1 MNNSSIFLNL
11 LIFYYEDEDIIMEK
25 LLKFS
30 LVGIFNTLITIIS
43 YFILVKLG
51 MNYLVANILSYL
63 IGVANSYYWNKN
75 WVFQSSG
82 KSLPIFIKF
91 LTVNLIVLAF
101 NTLSLFILVDKFS
114 INEFIA
120 QIFAI
125 SIGMMINFSLNKIW
139 TFSQTETS
147 L

>member
-1 MNNSSIFLNL
+1 
-11 LIFYYEDEDIIMEK
+11 MEK
-25 LLKFS
+25 LLKFG
-30 LVGIFNTLITIIS
+30 LVGIFNTLITIVS

-51 MNYLVANILSYL
+51 INYLVANILSYL

-82 KSLPIFIKF
+82 KNSSIFIKF
-91 LTVNLIVLAF
+91 LTVNLLVLAF

-125 SIGMMINFSLNKIW
+125 GIGMMINFFLNKVW
-139 TFSQTETS
+139 TFNQTETS

>member
-1 MNNSSIFLNL
+1 
-11 LIFYYEDEDIIMEK
+11 MEK
-25 LLKFS
+25 FLKFG
-30 LVGIFNTLITIIS
+30 LVGIANTLITIIS
-43 YFILVKLG
+43 YVILVKLG
-51 MNYLVANILSYL
+51 MNYLAANTLSYS

-75 WVFQSSG
+75 WVFQSNG
-82 KSLPIFIKF
+82 KDLSIFIKF

-101 NTLSLFILVDKFS
+101 NTLILFILVSKIS

-125 SIGMMINFSLNKIW
+125 GIGMMINFFLNKAW
-139 TFSQTETS
+139 TFTQTEKS

>member
-1 MNNSSIFLNL
+1 
-11 LIFYYEDEDIIMEK
+11 MEK

-82 KSLPIFIKF
+82 KSLLIFTKF

-125 SIGMMINFSLNKIW
+125 SIGMIINFSLNKIW

>member
-1 MNNSSIFLNL
+1 
-11 LIFYYEDEDIIMEK
+11 MEK
-25 LLKFS
+25 LLKFG

-51 MNYLVANILSYL
+51 VNYLVANLLSYL

-82 KSLPIFIKF
+82 KNLSIFIKF
-91 LTVNLIVLAF
+91 LSVNLLVLAF
-101 NTLSLFILVDKFS
+101 NTLSLFILVDKFLV
-114 INEFIA
+114 NEFIA

-125 SIGMMINFSLNKIW
+125 GIGMIINFFLNKIW
-139 TFSQTETS
+139 TFSHTEKTDKQNY
-147 L
+147 

>member
-1 MNNSSIFLNL
+1 
-11 LIFYYEDEDIIMEK
+11 MEK
-25 LLKFS
+25 FLKFG
-30 LVGIFNTLITIIS
+30 LVGVANTLITIIS
-43 YFILVKLG
+43 YVILVKLG
-51 MNYLVANILSYL
+51 MNYLAANTLSYS

-75 WVFQSSG
+75 WVFQSNG
-82 KSLPIFIKF
+82 KDLSIFIKF

-101 NTLSLFILVDKFS
+101 NTLILFILVSKIS

-125 SIGMMINFSLNKIW
+125 GIGMMINFFLNKAW
-139 TFSQTETS
+139 TFTQTEKS